1 MSNCFRVKSLRCAAG
16 LAAALFFLTATDAQP
31 VVPPSNPPADNS
43 AAPTIDAA
51 WDSLL
56 KDTIPQTAPDPALAV
71 AQMPYEASPAGDF
84 LNHFFMNTRT
94 EYLRTQTFFT
104 GLPTTTG
111 VIDAPITGVF
121 NPNGVPYPNAFQ
133 SDTNI
138 IYSFLNW
145 GTRGWLSDRVN
156 SNFSFAYSQDLT
168 HVTDASPQ
176 LDVLNTFGSNR
187 RLELVSGYIDINGR
201 PTDGIFAGTS
211 LRVGRQAVYGAELA
225 EMDGA
230 SFTMDRPKFSWTLY
244 AGRRFTYFSDPE
256 QRAMGGGN
264 FLYRFNQNSSLEYD
278 TFYYIKG
285 TNSFRYRQSFGS
297 AWLFSAG
304 FRMVGSYPV
313 DFSADGVWN
322 PSDGKTSLRVSF
334 AQKITNK
341 DYFFDY
347 TYSAHDFDL
356 HNPLLRLNLEALHPH
371 TQFVVDASR
380 AINSRLRLGGDVWV
394 RRLDD
399 RQDVGPFDTSF
410 EDYRAHAQIF
420 PWNKTDLLVGYHF
433 RHSDD
438 RGYATTPTQ
447 FDDLSGT
454 GETQVEDVSVEIGR
468 TFMDG
473 RLHLQA
479 GGFYRRLNF
488 VDQFLVITNARDKG
502 VLANASFNVDSRTR
516 VYLDYGL
523 DTDYPVFRP
532 AIQNSQTFRFGMA
545 WRY

>member
-1 MSNCFRVKSLRCAAG
+1 VSSRFRTMSLRSASG
-16 LAAALFFLTATDAQP
+16 LVALFLLTAANAQP
-31 VVPPSNPPADNS
+31 ASPLVDPPADNS
-43 AAPTIDAA
+43 ATQNIGAA

-56 KDTIPQTAPDPALAV
+56 KDAIPQSPPDPALAV
-71 AQMPYEASPAGDF
+71 AQTSYETSPAGDF

-104 GLPTTTG
+104 GLPTATG

-133 SDTNI
+133 SDTNV

-176 LDVLNTFGSNR
+176 LDVINTFGSNR
-187 RLELVSGYIDINGR
+187 RLELVSGYIDVNGR

-285 TNSFRYRQSFGS
+285 TNSFRYRQAFGE
-297 AWLFSAG
+297 AWFFSAG
-304 FRMVGSYPV
+304 FRMVGGYPV
-313 DFSADGVWN
+313 DFAADALWT
-322 PSDGKTSLRVSF
+322 PTDGKTSLRVSF

-341 DYFFDY
+341 DYFYDY
-347 TYSAHDFDL
+347 TYSARDFDL

-371 TQFVVDASR
+371 TQFIVDASR
-380 AINSRLRLGGDVWV
+380 AIDSRLRLGGTIWV

-410 EDYRAHAQIF
+410 EDYRAHAQVF
-420 PWNKTDLLVGYHF
+420 PWNKTDLLVEYHF

-438 RGYATTPTQ
+438 RGYATPPTT

-454 GETQVEDVSVEIGR
+454 GETQIQDVSVEIGR
-468 TFMDG
+468 SFMDG

-479 GGFYRRLNF
+479 GGFYRQLNF
-488 VDQFLVITNARDKG
+488 VDQFTVITNARDKG

>member
-1 MSNCFRVKSLRCAAG
+1 MFNCFPMTSLRLAIG
-16 LAAALFFLTATDAQP
+16 LAALTFLPGAKAHP
-31 VVPPSNPPADNS
+31 VVPKTSNPADS
-43 AAPTIDAA
+43 SPAPTIDAA

-56 KDTIPQTAPDPALAV
+56 KDTIPQSPPDPALAL
-71 AQMPYEASPAGDF
+71 AQTHYETSPAGDF
-84 LNHFFMNTRT
+84 LNHFFMDTRT
-94 EYLRTQTFFT
+94 EYLHTQTFFT
-104 GLPTTTG
+104 GLPTATG
-111 VIDAPITGVF
+111 VIDAPITPIF
-121 NPNGVPYPNAFQ
+121 TPGVPYPNAFQ
-133 SDTNI
+133 PDTNI

-145 GTRGWLSDRVN
+145 GTRGWLSDRVS

-201 PTDGIFAGTS
+201 PSDGIFEGTS
-211 LRVGRQAVYGAELA
+211 LRVGRQTVYGAELA

-230 SFTMDRPKFSWTLY
+230 SFTMDRPKFSWTLF
-244 AGRRFTYFSDPE
+244 AGRRFTYFSNPD

-264 FLYRFNQNSSLEYD
+264 FLYRFNENSSLEYD

-285 TNSFRYRQSFGS
+285 TNAFRYRQVLGGGWF
-297 AWLFSAG
+297 FSVG

-313 DFSADGVWN
+313 DFAADALWT
-322 PSDGKTSLRVSF
+322 PSDGKTSLRLSF

-341 DYFFDY
+341 DYFYDY
-347 TYSAHDFDL
+347 TFSARDFDP

-371 TQFVVDASR
+371 TQFVINGSR
-380 AINSRLRLGGDVWV
+380 AINPKLRLGGDVWI
-394 RRLDD
+394 RRLND

-410 EDYRAHAQIF
+410 EDFRAHAQIL

-438 RGYATTPTQ
+438 RGYSTPPTQ

-454 GETQVEDVSVEIGR
+454 GETQIQDISVEIGR
-468 TFMDG
+468 SFMDG

-479 GGFYRRLNF
+479 GGFYRHLDFR
-488 VDQFLVITNARDKG
+488 DQFTVITGARDKG
-502 VLANASFNVDSRTR
+502 VLANASFNIDSRTR
-516 VYLDYGL
+516 VYMDYGL

>member
-1 MSNCFRVKSLRCAAG
+1 VFNCFPMTSLRLAIG
-16 LAAALFFLTATDAQP
+16 LAALTFLPGAKAHA
-31 VVPPSNPPADNS
+31 VVPKTSNPADS
-43 AAPTIDAA
+43 SPAPTIDAA

-56 KDTIPQTAPDPALAV
+56 KDTIPQSPPDPALAV
-71 AQMPYEASPAGDF
+71 AQTHYETSPAGDF
-84 LNHFFMNTRT
+84 LNHFFMDTRT
-94 EYLRTQTFFT
+94 EYLHTQTFFT
-104 GLPTTTG
+104 GLPTATG
-111 VIDAPITGVF
+111 VIDAPITPIF
-121 NPNGVPYPNAFQ
+121 TPGVPYPNAFQ
-133 SDTNI
+133 PDTNI

-145 GTRGWLSDRVN
+145 GTRGWLSDRVS

-201 PTDGIFAGTS
+201 PSDGIFEGTS
-211 LRVGRQAVYGAELA
+211 LRVGRQTVYGAELA

-230 SFTMDRPKFSWTLY
+230 SFTMDRPKFSWTLF
-244 AGRRFTYFSDPE
+244 AGRRFTYFSNPD

-264 FLYRFNQNSSLEYD
+264 FLYRFNENSSLEYD

-285 TNSFRYRQSFGS
+285 TNAFRYRQVLGGGWF
-297 AWLFSAG
+297 FSVG

-313 DFSADGVWN
+313 DFAADALWT
-322 PSDGKTSLRVSF
+322 PSDGKTSLRLSF

-341 DYFFDY
+341 DYFYDY
-347 TYSAHDFDL
+347 TFSARDFDP

-371 TQFVVDASR
+371 TQFVINGSR
-380 AINSRLRLGGDVWV
+380 AINPKLRLGGDVWI
-394 RRLDD
+394 RRLND

-410 EDYRAHAQIF
+410 EDFRAHAQIL

-438 RGYATTPTQ
+438 RGYSTPPTQ

-454 GETQVEDVSVEIGR
+454 GETQIQDISVEIGR
-468 TFMDG
+468 SFMDG

-479 GGFYRRLNF
+479 GGFYRHLDFR
-488 VDQFLVITNARDKG
+488 DQFTVITGAHDKG
-502 VLANASFNVDSRTR
+502 VLANASFNIDSRTR
-516 VYLDYGL
+516 VYMDYGL
-523 DTDYPVFRP
+523 DTDYTVFRP

>member
-1 MSNCFRVKSLRCAAG
+1 MFDCFSITSLRFAIG
-16 LAAALFFLTATDAQP
+16 LAALFFLPGANAQP
-31 VVPPSNPPADNS
+31 LVPLSDPPEDRS

-56 KDTIPQTAPDPALAV
+56 KDTIPQSPPDPALAV
-71 AQMPYEASPAGDF
+71 AQTHYEAAPAGDF

-94 EYLRTQTFFT
+94 EYLHTQTFFT
-104 GLPTTTG
+104 GLPTATG
-111 VIDAPITGVF
+111 VIDAPITPIF
-121 NPNGVPYPNAFQ
+121 TPGVPYPNAFQ
-133 SDTNI
+133 PDTNI

-145 GTRGWLSDRVN
+145 GTRGWLSDRVS

-201 PTDGIFAGTS
+201 PSDGIFEGTS
-211 LRVGRQAVYGAELA
+211 LRVGRQVVYGAELA

-244 AGRRFTYFSDPE
+244 AGRRFTYFSDPD

-264 FLYRFNQNSSLEYD
+264 FLYRFNENASLEYD

-285 TNSFRYRQSFGS
+285 TNAFRYRQVLGGGWF
-297 AWLFSAG
+297 FSAG

-313 DFSADGVWN
+313 DFSADALWT
-322 PSDGKTSLRVSF
+322 PSDGKTSLRLSF

-341 DYFFDY
+341 DYFYDY
-347 TYSAHDFDL
+347 TYSARDFDL
-356 HNPLLRLNLEALHPH
+356 HNPLVRLNLEALHPH
-371 TQFVVDASR
+371 TQFVIDGSR
-380 AINSRLRLGGDVWV
+380 AINPRLRLGGDVWI

-410 EDYRAHAQIF
+410 EDFRAYARIL
-420 PWNKTDLLVGYHF
+420 PWNKTDLLVAYHF

-438 RGYATTPTQ
+438 RGYSTPPTE

-454 GETQVEDVSVEIGR
+454 GETQVQDISVEIGR
-468 TFMDG
+468 SFMDG

-479 GGFYRRLNF
+479 GGFYRHLDFR
-488 VDQFLVITNARDKG
+488 DQFLVITDARDKG
-502 VLANASFNVDSRTR
+502 VLANASFNIDSRTR
-516 VYLDYGL
+516 VYMDYGL
-523 DTDYPVFRP
+523 DTDYAVFRP
-532 AIQNSQTFRFGMA
+532 AIQNSQTFRFGVG

>member
-1 MSNCFRVKSLRCAAG
+1 V
-16 LAAALFFLTATDAQP
+16 
-31 VVPPSNPPADNS
+31 
-43 AAPTIDAA
+43 
-51 WDSLL
+51 
-56 KDTIPQTAPDPALAV
+56 
-71 AQMPYEASPAGDF
+71 GDF
-84 LNHFFMNTRT
+84 PNHFFMNART

-104 GLPTTTG
+104 GLPTATG
-111 VIDAPITGVF
+111 VIDAPITPIF

-176 LDVLNTFGSNR
+176 LDIINTFGSNR
-187 RLELVSGYIDINGR
+187 RLELVSGYVDINGR

-211 LRVGRQAVYGAELA
+211 LRVGRQSVYGAELA

-244 AGRRFTYFSDPE
+244 AGRRFTYFSDPG

-264 FLYRFNQNSSLEYD
+264 FLYRFNENSSLEYD

-285 TNSFRYRQSFGS
+285 TNSFRYRQSFRG

-313 DFSADGVWN
+313 DFTADGVWT
-322 PSDGKTSLRVSF
+322 PPDGKTSLRVSF

-347 TYSAHDFDL
+347 TFSAHDFDP

-371 TQFVVDASR
+371 TQFIVGATR
-380 AINSRLRLGGDVWV
+380 AINARLRLGGDIWI

-420 PWNKTDLLVGYHF
+420 PWNNTDFLVGYHF

-438 RGYATTPTQ
+438 RGYATPPTQ

-454 GETQVEDVSVEIGR
+454 GETQVQDISVEIGR
-468 TFMDG
+468 SFMDG
-473 RLHLQA
+473 RLHLRA
-479 GGFYRRLNF
+479 GGFYRQLNF
-488 VDQFLVITNARDKG
+488 RDQFTVITNARDKG